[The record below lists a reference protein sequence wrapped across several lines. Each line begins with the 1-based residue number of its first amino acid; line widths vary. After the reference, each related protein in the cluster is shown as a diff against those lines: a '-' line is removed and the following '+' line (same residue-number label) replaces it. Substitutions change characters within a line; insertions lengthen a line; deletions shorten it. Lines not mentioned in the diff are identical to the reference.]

1 MSWYFFVVSSERLEQ
16 HLCEFFQ
23 SRAKVCS
30 VYLFGSRA
38 AGAARADSD
47 VDVGLLY
54 FQAPPATLTSMPFR
68 EEAELSAE
76 LRLPVQLIV
85 MNTAPVDLVHRILR
99 SQRLLLDKDPSFRIR
114 FEVKR
119 RNEYFDL
126 KPILDQYRRRAV

>member
-1 MSWYFFVVSSERLEQ
+1 MVSHERLEQ

-23 SRAKVCS
+23 SRPEVCS

-38 AGAARADSD
+38 AGTARADSD
-47 VDVGLLY
+47 IDVGLLY
-54 FQAPPATLTSMPFR
+54 FQPPAATLTSMPFGD
-68 EEAELSAE
+68 EAQLSAE

-85 MNTAPVDLVHRILR
+85 MNTAPVDLVHRILL

>member
-1 MSWYFFVVSSERLEQ
+1 MSWYFSVVSRERLEQ
-16 HLCEFFQ
+16 HLSEFFQ
-23 SRAKVCS
+23 NRPDVCS

-38 AGAARADSD
+38 GGTARADSD

-54 FQAPPATLTSMPFR
+54 FQAPPATLTGMPFGD
-68 EEAELSAE
+68 EAELSAE
-76 LRLPVQLIV
+76 FGVSVQLIV

-99 SQRLLLDKDPSFRIR
+99 CQRLLLDKDPAFRVR

-126 KPILDQYRRRAV
+126 KPVLDRYRRRAV

>member
-1 MSWYFFVVSSERLEQ
+1 MSNDRIERQVS
-16 HLCEFFQ
+16 EFFRN
-23 SRAKVCS
+23 RADICS

-38 AGAARADSD
+38 AGSARADSD
-47 VDVGLLY
+47 VDIGLLY
-54 FQAPPATLTSMPFR
+54 FQAPEATLTGMPFGD
-68 EEAELSAE
+68 EAELADR
-76 LRLPVQLIV
+76 LKLPVQLVV

-126 KPILDQYRRRAV
+126 KPVLDLYRRKAV